1 MLVWGAGRD
10 GTSWASLV
18 PVKILDSP
26 LAFHRK
32 QVRSRMMPRLES
44 AGEVR
49 GTSLDKQQGC
59 AILPRTRQQSGGCPV
74 GDLSCLPQSHTV
86 PSSPCL
92 LVAHSLPPCSPLC
105 QFLSKELP
113 CPALLCGLAGAQGQ
127 ESPAASLL
135 AAEQAG
141 AGEAGRAASCPT
153 SFWQLANRSPSLKLA
168 E

>member
-18 PVKILDSP
+18 TVKILDSA

-32 QVRSRMMPRLES
+32 QVRSRMMTCLES

-49 GTSLDKQQGC
+49 GASLAEQQEC
-59 AILPRTRQQSGGCPV
+59 AILPRTSQESGGCPV
-74 GDLSCLPQSHTV
+74 GDLSRLPQSHTV
-86 PSSPCL
+86 PSPPCL
-92 LVAHSLPPCSPLC
+92 LVAHSAR
-105 QFLSKELP
+105 FLSKELP

-141 AGEAGRAASCPT
+141 AGGAGRAASCPT